1 MRRELVRIAPIKAAN
16 VISLLYAILFGAMA
30 LLFLPFFAFLPLQ
43 DQQGNSV
50 SAAPILTMIL
60 LYPVLGAV
68 TGWIGVATM
77 ASLYNFIARR
87 IGGIQVEVSG
97 GPEGASTA

>member
-1 MRRELVRIAPIKAAN
+1 MV
-16 VISLLYAILFGAMA
+16 
-30 LLFLPFFAFLPLQ
+30 
-43 DQQGNSV
+43 
-50 SAAPILTMIL
+50 L
-60 LYPVLGAV
+60 LYPVFGAV

-97 GPEGASTA
+97 AHEGASTA